1 MILQLAMAMCSSAI
15 EPLKFGGIQF
25 LFKSQSQIVANLVW
39 IERPCCLHTISI
51 SKLLAMCVL
60 YHGGVGCGWE
70 SDMLDTKLF
79 RYASKPIVLS
89 YTKECELCKMEC
101 TVAITYST
109 NA

>member
-1 MILQLAMAMCSSAI
+1 
-15 EPLKFGGIQF
+15 
-25 LFKSQSQIVANLVW
+25 
-39 IERPCCLHTISI
+39 
-51 SKLLAMCVL
+51 
-60 YHGGVGCGWE
+60 
-70 SDMLDTKLF
+70 MLDTKLF